1 MKKNKLFSIIICILL
16 SGGISFADVTFSG
29 MAGGTTGFA
38 GDFSQDNPSF
48 GIPFNAFAALQFNFG
63 SWGIFRANMGLGTKN
78 LASGDIFTGQD
89 ATLKMNEVSLVLT
102 KAGTSVKNYFGFYL
116 GTYEVVGKDE
126 YLQRHLSIEPFTS
139 SVTKSATT
147 LTCGLPLYQNEGIGF
162 SYVMDFNEAPGSL
175 GISAYVNMKDH
186 PEIPQFNLD
195 LRTAWSTKLITI
207 DLAVGVGAPL
217 QNTAGG
223 NNVFLLIDTMYLHG
237 GMSLL
242 LGNRYTHSL
251 FIQAGIQNITI
262 NPGSLDRSF
271 EGIDDFSCIVES
283 RITSKH
289 VKVRLSGF
297 SLPKEQLSDLL
308 YLDDPLGA
316 ALNIY
321 SDTIPVRN
329 NNMTAGAYLIGS
341 FANDSLISAIAS
353 NFNVPEMSA
362 LNVYLTPYVILPVAN
377 GDLEIMGQIG
387 ALDILN
393 ALHFNGKL
401 KIGYK
406 KTF

>member
-16 SGGISFADVTFSG
+16 SGGTSFADVTFSG

-38 GDFSQDNPSF
+38 GDFNQDDPSF
-48 GIPFNAFAALQFNFG
+48 DIPFNAFAALQFNFG
-63 SWGIFRANMGLGTKN
+63 SWGIFRANMGLATKN
-78 LASGDIFTGQD
+78 LASGDIFKGQD

-102 KAGTSVKNYFGFYL
+102 KTGTSVKNYFGFYL

-139 SVTKSATT
+139 SLTKSATT
-147 LTCGLPLYQNEGIGF
+147 LTCGLPLYQNEGVGF
-162 SYVMDFNEAPGSL
+162 SYVMDFNEAPGSFGL
-175 GISAYVNMKDH
+175 NAYVNMKNN
-186 PEIPQFNLD
+186 PEVPQFNFD
-195 LRTAWSTKLITI
+195 LRTAWSTKQLTI
-207 DLAVGVGAPL
+207 DLSVGIGAPL
-217 QNTAGG
+217 QNTVGG
-223 NNVFLLIDTMYLHG
+223 NSVFLLIDTMYLHG

-251 FIQAGIQNITI
+251 FIQAGVQNIKI
-262 NPGSLDRSF
+262 NTGSLDSSF

-321 SDTIPVRN
+321 SDAIPVKN

-341 FANDSLISAIAS
+341 FENDSLISAIAS
-353 NFNVPEMSA
+353 SFNVPDMSA

-377 GDLEIMGQIG
+377 GDLEIMGQFG

-393 ALHFNGKL
+393 TIHFNGKL
-401 KIGYK
+401 KVGYK
-406 KTF
+406 KSF